1 MIDQLTDRVAIR
13 AAQSARTAAIG
24 IASFICLA
32 VGGIFLA
39 SAAWLFLLTVTTAIV
54 ACLIIGGAFFGIGLM
69 MFSLMLLR
77 IRTQKRLR
85 YEAALQARAAQS
97 AQMAGGIGG
106 LLGLITAFI
115 NGMNAG
121 KKARF

>member
-1 MIDQLTDRVAIR
+1 MFDQITDRVAIR

-24 IASFICLA
+24 VAAFLCIA

-39 SAAWLFLLTVTTAIV
+39 SAAWLFLLTVTSAIV
-54 ACLIIGGAFFGIGLM
+54 ACLIIGGMLFGIGLIM
-69 MFSLMLLR
+69 LSLMLLR
-77 IRTQKRLR
+77 IRTQKRLK

-97 AQMAGGIGG
+97 AHLAGGIGG

>member
-1 MIDQLTDRVAIR
+1 MFDQITDRVAIR
-13 AAQSARTAAIG
+13 AAQSARTAAFG
-24 IASFICLA
+24 VGAFLCLA

-54 ACLIIGGAFFGIGLM
+54 ACLIIGGAFFGIGLI

-77 IRTQKRLR
+77 IRTQKRLK

-97 AQMAGGIGG
+97 THMAGGIGG

>member
-1 MIDQLTDRVAIR
+1 MIDQLTDRVASR

>member
-85 YEAALQARAAQS
+85 YEAD
-97 AQMAGGIGG
+97 
-106 LLGLITAFI
+106 
-115 NGMNAG
+115 
-121 KKARF
+121 